1 MTDGHSTDSSA
12 DPSRG
17 GTAAPDSKCGP
28 EQVTRH
34 RWMLVIT
41 SRVIDRL
48 SPRLGVLSLLAFVL
62 VAFAPLASPPEGER

>member
-1 MTDGHSTDSSA
+1 
-12 DPSRG
+12 
-17 GTAAPDSKCGP
+17 
-28 EQVTRH
+28 
-34 RWMLVIT
+34 MLVIT